1 MTIESLR
8 YDIKEKTELLQ
19 EASKAIEVMEG
30 HISTMS
36 VEREDERSRL
46 EDKLKQLE
54 DDLGD
59 QTSSILFGTQLLMDN
74 QNTALR
80 NSGKGS
86 GLQQSANANSSMM
99 DLHLKR

>member
-46 EDKLKQLE
+46 EDKFKQLE

-80 NSGKGS
+80 NSAEGS
-86 GLQQSANANSSMM
+86 GLQQSANVNSSVM
-99 DLHLKR
+99 DLHSKR